1 MAKARKTAQEKAID
15 KEANAI
21 AKKKKDRK
29 DKRLAR
35 KAAREAA
42 GGAVKKSKRS
52 RKASAKGYQWEKD
65 AVTLETMAAKFR
77 AVGKLLSEL

>member
-1 MAKARKTAQEKAID
+1 MAKARKTSKEKELE
-15 KEANAI
+15 KEAAAI

-42 GGAVKKSKRS
+42 GGTVKKSKRS
-52 RKASAKGYQWEKD
+52 RTSAKGSQWEKD
-65 AVTLETMAAKFR
+65 AATLEALAAKFR